1 MKEEGKLPPQSLEF
15 EECVLGAAMLEKDGT
30 EALLRLLNENVF
42 YLKTNAEIFK
52 AIKQLSTD
60 KAPVDI
66 ITVTQQLQKNG
77 KLKDV
82 GGTYRITM
90 LTDRVASAANIE
102 YHCRIIL
109 QQFFRRQLID
119 LGRKITNI
127 SFDDSQDV
135 FDTMDYIK
143 IQLKEIESYLASEKI
158 ITNDVI
164 IDQVIQDISIAESK
178 GGIIGE
184 STSIPSLDLA
194 LLGLRPGL
202 KYVIAALPGVGKT
215 SLAKTI
221 CIHLAQSG
229 VPGIFFSMEMSK
241 TQIMMS
247 CISQILNIP
256 NVNIQQGRVSP
267 LDMQRIEDIK
277 KSLFSKH
284 FFIDDRS
291 ALSPQEMRTTVKRF
305 VEDYGIKWIAIDHIG
320 KMKLK
325 GKEHNSKSKEQM
337 VSEIASENKN
347 LAKDFDLIVFELS
360 QLTKETMKNA
370 DKRPNLGNLR
380 DTGAIEAEADVVM
393 FVYRPEKHG
402 ITEIN
407 DGDSSEG
414 FAEIIIAKQRFGPP
428 MSVACRY
435 VGATTTFKAHE
446 AVQVLEISNNHVF

>member
-1 MKEEGKLPPQSLEF
+1 MKEGKLPPQSIGL
-15 EECVLGAAMLEKDGT
+15 EECALGAAMLERDGA
-30 EALLRLLNENVF
+30 EVVLRLLNKDVF
-42 YLKTNAEIFK
+42 YLDKHYQIFI
-52 AIKQLSTD
+52 AIKDLYD
-60 KAPVDI
+60 EKAPIDI
-66 ITVTQQLQKNG
+66 MTVTHKLQSKG
-77 KLKDV
+77 KLRDV
-82 GGTYRITM
+82 GGAYYITT
-90 LTDRVASAANIE
+90 LTNRVASAANIE

-109 QQFFRRQLID
+109 QQFFRREIIRI
-119 LGRKITNI
+119 GTSIAST
-127 SFDDSQDV
+127 SYDDTEDV

-143 IQLKEIESYLASEKI
+143 VQLKELESYLVSEKI
-158 ITNDVI
+158 VTNDVI
-164 IDQVIQDISIAESK
+164 IDEVIHDISIAESK

-184 STSIPSLDLA
+184 STGIKSLDLA

-215 SLAKTI
+215 SICKTI
-221 CIHLAQSG
+221 CVNLAQSG
-229 VPGIFFSMEMSK
+229 IPGIFFSMEMSK

-247 CISQILNIP
+247 CISTILNIP
-256 NVNIQQGRVSP
+256 NVNIQQGRVSKD
-267 LDMQRIEDIK
+267 DMERIEDLK

-291 ALSPQEMRTTVKRF
+291 ALSPQDMRSTVKKA
-305 VEDYGIKWIAIDHIG
+305 VEEYDIKWIAIDHIG

-325 GKEHNSKSKEQM
+325 GKEHNGKSKENI

-347 LAKDFDLIVFELS
+347 LAKDFNLIVFELS

-380 DTGAIEAEADVVM
+380 DSGAIEAEADVVM

-407 DGDSSEG
+407 DGESSEG

-435 VGATTTFKAHE
+435 VGATTTFKPHE
-446 AVQVLEISNNHVF
+446 AVEVLKIEENNHVF